1 MEWQE
6 MIMLKEYSFITF
18 VLVVILIS
26 LASCKGEDKTV
37 NKTDSI
43 ELLVQETQKRSKVE
57 KNQEEIQNLVNTI
70 SSDLEKDHEFYE
82 IDIKPDYLLFIN
94 GEIVLY
100 WTLKDDIVVSS
111 FNKREKKLVDYHIEK
126 DNKNYSKVENML
138 EKLTNLVK

>member
-1 MEWQE
+1 
-6 MIMLKEYSFITF
+6 MLKEYSFITF

-70 SSDLEKDHEFYE
+70 SSDLEKDHEFHE